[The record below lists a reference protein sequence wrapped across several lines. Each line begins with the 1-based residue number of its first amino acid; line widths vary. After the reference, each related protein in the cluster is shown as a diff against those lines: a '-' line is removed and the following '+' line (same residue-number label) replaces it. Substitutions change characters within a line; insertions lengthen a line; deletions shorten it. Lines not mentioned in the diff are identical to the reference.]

1 MKPLTPDEIQQEL
14 ENFTNWTY
22 EDDAIHLS
30 LEFDDFK
37 NAFTAMTRMA
47 FEAERLAHHPNWSNT
62 YNTVNISL
70 STHDAGG
77 ITHKDFKLAKAF
89 ETALG
94 Q

>member
-1 MKPLTPDEIQQEL
+1 MKLLTKEEINQKL
-14 ENFTNWTY
+14 EVFSNWTY

-62 YNTVNISL
+62 FNTVNISL

-77 ITHKDFKLAKAF
+77 VTIKDFELAKAF
-89 ETALG
+89 EEVLG
-94 Q
+94 D